1 MPINRI
7 CTIPLPLMP
16 RIAWRRYDYRWKEVR
31 DINAYAVLVAYV
43 LSAIRGIGFLVVTW
57 TTVVLLGGFVS
68 MIDKHDFWR
77 LTVITLIQ
85 IIWLVYLSIISFI
98 YMHLYFFTA
107 QFIRINLFN
116 FSVP

>member
-1 MPINRI
+1 MAR
-7 CTIPLPLMP
+7 
-16 RIAWRRYDYRWKEVR
+16 RRYDYRWKEVQI
-31 DINAYAVLVAYV
+31 INGYAVLLAYMIF
-43 LSAIRGIGFLVVTW
+43 SIRGIGLLVVTW